1 MLKNLVFA
9 AIILISIASC
19 KSSKKKAF
27 DYSENFV
34 KKEKSI
40 SDDITKTEEKVARYA
55 AVQQYDSIAI
65 AGEKME
71 KLVDDKI
78 QEIKKEPVPD
88 VKEAA
93 NFKEAC
99 IKYFTFIKALY
110 TAYKDFGKASSDT
123 EREAVRTKLVELTDK
138 KQAVIDD
145 IKAAQKK
152 FADAND
158 FKLEK

>member
-1 MLKNLVFA
+1 MLKKLFFA
-9 AIILISIASC
+9 AILLISIASC

-34 KKEKSI
+34 KKEKSL
-40 SDDITKTEEKVARYA
+40 SENITKTEENVARYA

-78 QEIKKEPVPD
+78 QEIKKEPVPG
-88 VKEAA
+88 VKEAE

-99 IKYFTFIKALY
+99 IKYFTFIKTLY
-110 TAYKDFGKASSDT
+110 TAYKDFGHASSDT
-123 EREAVRTKLVELTDK
+123 ERDAVRSKLVELTDK
-138 KQAVIDD
+138 KQTVIED
-145 IKAAQKK
+145 IKTAQKK